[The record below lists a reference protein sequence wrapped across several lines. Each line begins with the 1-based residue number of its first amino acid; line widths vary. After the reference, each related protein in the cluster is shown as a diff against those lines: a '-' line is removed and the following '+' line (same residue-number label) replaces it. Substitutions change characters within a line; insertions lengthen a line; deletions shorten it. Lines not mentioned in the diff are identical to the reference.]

1 MRKTPEE
8 AERTRQ
14 SILDAAE
21 LLFLESGIAHTS
33 LERISRAAGVTRGA
47 FYWHF
52 KDKSELIRALQERAD
67 PPQAEMLRV
76 AADEPHADP
85 LQLLETATQEFL
97 QEFESN
103 IHLQHMIEIMSSN
116 PHVGEDTAP
125 FAEENKEMLE
135 VLSKITRRAEDLGQ
149 LNPEF
154 TPLEAAIALM
164 TMVNGLLS
172 EWLRSNKCFKLQ
184 ELGTKLIRYQIKAL
198 KVAPT

>member
-1 MRKTPEE
+1 MRKTAEE
-8 AERTRQ
+8 AERTRI

-21 LLFLESGIAHTS
+21 RLFLESGIAHTS

-52 KDKSELIRALQERAD
+52 KDKSELLRALQERAD
-67 PPQAEMLRV
+67 PPQAAMLRV

-85 LQLLETATQEFL
+85 LQLLETASCEFL
-97 QEFESN
+97 QEVEGD

-116 PHVGEDTAP
+116 PHAGEDMAL
-125 FAEENKEMLE
+125 FAEANAEMLE
-135 VLSKITRRAEDLGQ
+135 VLAKITRRAQDLGQ

-154 TPLEAAIALM
+154 TPSEAAIALM
-164 TMVNGLLS
+164 SMMNGLLS

-184 ELGTKLIRYQIKAL
+184 ELGAKLIRYQINILKA
-198 KVAPT
+198 APS